1 MGIIHRDLKPDN
13 LLISEDGHLIVADF
27 GVAHVFPSEE
37 EEDPFMEDE
46 YPLWV
51 KKRNMGGDHFP
62 LLTPSVDNPH
72 TITGVAGTLF
82 YAAPEVVEGYPYSYG
97 VDFYS
102 MAMLY
107 HEMVTGYVRPSFD
120 FSLIPIESPYHVY
133 RPLLVKEPRD
143 LVVPN
148 LNITSTWAARMSI
161 LNPFLCP
168 ICASWRR
175 YIQNLASSLPIF
187 MMFLPFQ
194 MTDRDPYSRPSV
206 IQMKADPVFAGM
218 YVALS
223 VT

>member
-37 EEDPFMEDE
+37 EDPFMEDE

-51 KKRNMGGDHFP
+51 EKRNMGGDHFP

-82 YAAPEVVEGYPYSYG
+82 YAAPEVVEDHPYSYG

-107 HEMVTGYVRPSFD
+107 HEMVTGYVRLALVFYS
-120 FSLIPIESPYHVY
+120 SLKLVTMCY

-143 LVVPN
+143 LGVPN
-148 LNITSTWAARMSI
+148 LNITSTWAVRMSI
-161 LNPFLCP
+161 FNPFRCP
-168 ICASWRR
+168 IYASRSGYVR
-175 YIQNLASSLPIF
+175 KPRFFLANFQNI
-187 MMFLPFQ
+187 PF
-194 MTDRDPYSRPSV
+194 
-206 IQMKADPVFAGM
+206 ADD
-218 YVALS
+218 
-223 VT
+223 

>member
-51 KKRNMGGDHFP
+51 EKRNMSGDHFP

-107 HEMVTGYVRPSFD
+107 HEMVTGYVRPRLVFYS
-120 FSLIPIESPYHVY
+120 SLKLVTMHY
-133 RPLLVKEPRD
+133 RPLLVKEPRY
-143 LVVPN
+143 LGVPN
-148 LNITSTWAARMSI
+148 LNITSIWAVRMSI
-161 LNPFLCP
+161 FNPFRCP
-168 ICASWRR
+168 IYASWSGYVRK
-175 YIQNLASSLPIF
+175 SL
-187 MMFLPFQ
+187 FLPRQFPNHSFFC
-194 MTDRDPYSRPSV
+194 R
-206 IQMKADPVFAGM
+206 
-218 YVALS
+218 
-223 VT
+223 